1 MQVRMFRSERRN
13 DRLRGGCSLCFKP
26 ILLQHPFYLLQR
38 PFCKQSASAPVSLE
52 CFRTSLLLA
61 VSLLGE
67 TYPSELAQVLGVRLY
82 TVQSILADFER
93 EGIVVSR
100 LFGRTRRVA
109 LNPRYFAQKEL
120 GALLSKLGKQDAVL
134 QQSLSAR
141 RRRPRRVGKPGL
153 R

>member
-1 MQVRMFRSERRN
+1 MTAIDREQEVFGNRN
-13 DRLRGGCSLCFKP
+13 
-26 ILLQHPFYLLQR
+26 
-38 PFCKQSASAPVSLE
+38 
-52 CFRTSLLLA
+52 RTSLLLA

-100 LFGRTRRVA
+100 LFGRTRRVS
-109 LNPRYFAQKEL
+109 LNPRYFAHKEL
-120 GALLSKLGKQDAVL
+120 GVLLSKLGKRDVTL

-153 R
+153 E